1 MGGCAARLVTL
12 ELPVVEAALV
22 LDALGDPTRRAVFEQ
37 LRAGPRS
44 VGGLAAP
51 LPVSRPA
58 VSRHLKVLQGAGLV
72 TARQAGRQTLYAV
85 APGGLGVLQEW
96 VAGFWDDV
104 LAALDAHL
112 SDTGGRDE

>member
-1 MGGCAARLVTL
+1 MDAAR
-12 ELPVVEAALV
+12 V
-22 LDALGDPTRRAVFEQ
+22 LNALGEPTRRAVFEQ

-44 VGGLAAP
+44 VGELAAP

-85 APGGLGVLQEW
+85 APGGLGVLQQW
-96 VAGFWDDV
+96 IAAFWDDA
-104 LAALDAHL
+104 LAALDAHV
-112 SDTGGRDE
+112 SAKGAGDERAAT